1 MDTRNKLFQY
11 KNFNMGTE
19 LDIAGVFI
27 YDGMKTFNDLHEI
40 YYESDTFSVLYHFA
54 VGIERLQK
62 VLVVLI
68 DNITEEQVKEFEE
81 SLITHSQQALH
92 ERIIS
97 KTDIKFTS
105 RENGFLALLSNFYK
119 EGRYNRFNVGS
130 NIDFENDIFIKY
142 IERNCEEKYFQID
155 QFNGRGLLLNEHIKK
170 IIGKTVGKISITYY
184 DEIRKYAGMR
194 NIYTDELRVEHKAQK
209 VFLDSKLANNS
220 LYEMLLKE
228 KHLKEEIIVYLCN
241 AELKGGLSKLIKGIE
256 PLNLNDWNLA
266 EIISMLVNDNCS
278 LEVIYA
284 LEDEMPEKYSK
295 SELKER
301 TQMLDLIECSN
312 IDFDYG
318 ALHEIHEALNA
329 KEKNLITQEA
339 FIVKIREALEWV
351 DDEEARTVLE
361 SILISAD
368 ENDMVKYSQALNE
381 CKEFFEECGFE
392 DA

>member
-1 MDTRNKLFQY
+1 
-11 KNFNMGTE
+11 
-19 LDIAGVFI
+19 
-27 YDGMKTFNDLHEI
+27 
-40 YYESDTFSVLYHFA
+40 
-54 VGIERLQK
+54 
-62 VLVVLI
+62 
-68 DNITEEQVKEFEE
+68 
-81 SLITHSQQALH
+81 
-92 ERIIS
+92 
-97 KTDIKFTS
+97 
-105 RENGFLALLSNFYK
+105 
-119 EGRYNRFNVGS
+119 
-130 NIDFENDIFIKY
+130 
-142 IERNCEEKYFQID
+142 
-155 QFNGRGLLLNEHIKK
+155 
-170 IIGKTVGKISITYY
+170 
-184 DEIRKYAGMR
+184 MR